1 MDYRGMILLA
11 LAVIACSCRGVKYVP
26 VETVKTETEY
36 VDRWKR
42 DSIHVRDSVFVL
54 VKGDTVF
61 RDRYKT
67 VYKDRILHDT
77 TFIERVDSVQVPY
90 PVEKQLTR
98 WQSVKMEAGGFA
110 LAGLSIMLV
119 AGISWLIYK
128 FKNKLF

>member
-1 MDYRGMILLA
+1 MKVLSLLILA
-11 LAVIACSCRGVKYVP
+11 LIAFSCRSIQYVP

-54 VKGDTVF
+54 VKGDTVYI
-61 RDRYKT
+61 DKYKT
-67 VYKDRILHDT
+67 IYKYRISHDT
-77 TFIERVDSVQVPY
+77 TYVERVDTTRVPY

-110 LAGLSIMLV
+110 IGGMAIVLV
-119 AGISWLIYK
+119 LLIIK
-128 FKNKLF
+128 FSRKFI